1 MTYVKPTSDIFIK
14 YLLGKEEHKDLLLSF
29 INAVMDNS
37 GFTLIKSVEI
47 KNPFNLKKM
56 VNDKESILDIKA
68 VDENGKIFN
77 IEMQTTSDETFKTR
91 SLYYWA
97 RLYSSQLDKGD
108 KYKKLFPVIS
118 INILEFEMFNQ
129 FEKYHSTFVLMD
141 KQLSDFILT
150 DHLAIHFLEL
160 PKVRK
165 VFKQKDAPI
174 EKELEKWLYYFNKEG
189 EIAEDKLMEILLK
202 EDNIFKKAHEKYVE
216 FTQDEE
222 MIEAYESHIK
232 WLIDYNSRVASAR
245 EEGIQLGIKE
255 GLEKGDLI
263 GRIQLLQQILK
274 KPVSDKE
281 SLLEKEVND
290 LENLLKNLE
299 KDINTAIK

>member
-1 MTYVKPTSDIFIK
+1 MPYVKPTSDIFIK
-14 YLLGKEEHKDLLLSF
+14 YLLGTEEHKDLLLSF
-29 INAVMDNS
+29 INAVMENS
-37 GFTLIKSVEI
+37 DFPLIKSVEI

-68 VDENGKIFN
+68 TDENGKIFN

-118 INILEFEMFNQ
+118 INILEFEMFSQ

-160 PKVRK
+160 PKVRNF
-165 VFKQKDAPI
+165 FKQKGHRI
-174 EKELEKWLYYFNKEG
+174 EKELEKWLYYLNKEG
-189 EIAEDKLMEILLK
+189 KIEEDKFMEILLK
-202 EDNIFKKAHEKYVE
+202 EDNIFRKAHEKYVE

-222 MIEAYESHIK
+222 MLEAYESHIK
-232 WLIDYNSRVASAR
+232 WLIDYNSRVSSAR
-245 EEGIQLGIKE
+245 EEGIMIGKEE
-255 GLEKGDLI
+255 GLQKGDLI
-263 GRIQLLQQILK
+263 GKIELIQQILQ
-274 KPVSDKE
+274 KPISDKKQLLE
-281 SLLEKEVND
+281 NSLDELQTMFKTLEKEWMS
-290 LENLLKNLE
+290 
-299 KDINTAIK
+299 A